1 MGASSN
7 LKKVLYIDDDDDI
20 REIAQMCLE
29 LDADFVVRVAA
40 SGAEGF
46 AIARDWLPDI
56 VLVDVMMPEMDGPS
70 TFGHLAS
77 DPATRGIKV
86 VFVTARAQPE
96 DTASFLAMGVAG
108 VIAKPFN
115 PMELASVVRGYFVG

>member
-1 MGASSN
+1 MGSSWD

-29 LDADFVVRVAA
+29 LDADFAVRVAA
-40 SGAEGF
+40 SGADGI

-70 TFGHLAS
+70 TFGQLAS

-96 DTASFLAMGVAG
+96 DTASFLSMGVAG

-115 PMELASVVRGYFVG
+115 PMELASVVRGFFIG